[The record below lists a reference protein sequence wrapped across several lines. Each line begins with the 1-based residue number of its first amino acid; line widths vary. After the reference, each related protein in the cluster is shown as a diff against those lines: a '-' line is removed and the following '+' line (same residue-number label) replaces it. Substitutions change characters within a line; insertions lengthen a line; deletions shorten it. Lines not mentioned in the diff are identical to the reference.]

1 MVLIPYV
8 IWESEINIKLQLL
21 TIIGRIIM
29 FHKAVE
35 MNYLDGTN
43 LELHFQDGIVKQ
55 YDVASLFY
63 KYPQMKALEDRN
75 VFISGKLISP
85 YGIKWTDELDLETET
100 VYEQGMTVSKKNEDW
115 QIVLYLRL
123 TGFQKL

>member
-21 TIIGRIIM
+21 TIIGSIIM

-35 MNYLDGTN
+35 RNYLDGTN

-115 QIVLYLRL
+115 
-123 TGFQKL
+123 